1 MDSQPD
7 EISPLVDDS
16 SSKEE
21 NSSSKEDDS
30 FEEDSSSKEDSSSE
44 AVNSSNTAPVKESG
58 CSGSVSG
65 VTIGVAM
72 LGVAAAALLRKK
84 ED

>member
-21 NSSSKEDDS
+21 NSSP
-30 FEEDSSSKEDSSSE
+30 KEDSSSE